1 MKTILIAVSVIAVV
15 SAVSAFAFDGDGGY
29 VAPVKRRDYLAK
41 FEPITDTV
49 SVTNVV
55 VTQEWKAW
63 TCTFHT
69 NQTVQAVTV
78 TNGVH
83 MTLLSK

>member
-1 MKTILIAVSVIAVV
+1 MKNIIILSIAVV

-41 FEPITDTV
+41 FEPITETV

-55 VTQEWKAW
+55 VTQEWKSPW
-63 TCTFHT
+63 SCTFQT
-69 NQTVQAVTV
+69 NQNVQIVTV